1 MPGDDPNASSM
12 PAFFDQLGR
21 RVGRRIRMRIGVN
34 RRLFFLMARH
44 KSHEEEPLGWSVGDF
59 ALSDSGVS
67 TVYRHG
73 PECVWET
80 RPETGVL
87 QNSLPAAVSEPQSQ
101 EERPVGL
108 RFDGVKQ
115 ASALLGMLACRV

>member
-34 RRLFFLMARH
+34 RRLFFLMTRH

-59 ALSDSGVS
+59 ALSDPGCRLYIDMARNAYGKLDPKLVS
-67 TVYRHG
+67 CRIHYR
-73 PECVWET
+73 
-80 RPETGVL
+80 L
-87 QNSLPAAVSEPQSQ
+87 QCLNLSPRKKGQ
-101 EERPVGL
+101 
-108 RFDGVKQ
+108 
-115 ASALLGMLACRV
+115 